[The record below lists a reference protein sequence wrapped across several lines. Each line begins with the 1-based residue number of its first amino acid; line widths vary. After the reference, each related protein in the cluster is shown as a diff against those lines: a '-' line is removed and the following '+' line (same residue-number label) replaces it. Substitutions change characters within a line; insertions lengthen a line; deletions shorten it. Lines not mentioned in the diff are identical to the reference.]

1 MSSSPAV
8 RTSSSRKRA
17 AVALAALL
25 AACATAQDVE
35 KAKSSWQGA
44 SYEDVLRVWGA
55 PARSTTT
62 ADGRDW
68 HTWVTDS
75 YPPAQSS
82 VGVGLGGFRIGG
94 GGGVGMGVGMGVPVG
109 SPEPPARCERTLV
122 FDNGRV
128 IDQSWA
134 GPPSMCAD
142 LKRP

>member
-1 MSSSPAV
+1 MPVPYNVRNYSKAV
-8 RTSSSRKRA
+8 KA
-17 AVALAALL
+17 AVALAVLL
-25 AACATAQDVE
+25 ASCATAQEVE
-35 KAKSSWQGA
+35 KAKSSGQGGR
-44 SYEDVLRVWGA
+44 YEDVLRVWGA

-68 HTWVTDS
+68 HAWVTDS
-75 YPPAQSS
+75 YPQAQSS